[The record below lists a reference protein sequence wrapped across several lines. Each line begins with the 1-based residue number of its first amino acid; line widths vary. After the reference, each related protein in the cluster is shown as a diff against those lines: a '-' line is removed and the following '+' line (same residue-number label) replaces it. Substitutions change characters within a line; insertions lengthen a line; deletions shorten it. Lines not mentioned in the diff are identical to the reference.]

1 MTTEKTT
8 LQDFCQFLEKELS
21 ICLTTEQWKIYRKE
35 KEVALTNE
43 RKQMIDAYYAGTSQ
57 FDNAAPIVRPKEP
70 KTYINEKYGEL
81 PS

>member
-1 MTTEKTT
+1 MSEKTT
-8 LQDFCQFLEKELS
+8 LQDFCQFLEKELK
-21 ICLTTEQWKIYRKE
+21 IHLTTEQWKIYREE

-43 RKQMIDAYYAGTSQ
+43 RNQMIDAYYAGTFQ

-70 KTYINEKYGEL
+70 KVYINEKYGEL